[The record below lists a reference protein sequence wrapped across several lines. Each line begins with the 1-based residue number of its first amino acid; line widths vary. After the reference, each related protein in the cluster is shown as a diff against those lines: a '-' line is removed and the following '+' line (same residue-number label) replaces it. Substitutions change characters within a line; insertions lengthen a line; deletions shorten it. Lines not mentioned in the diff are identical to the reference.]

1 MAAALQKDRYGQS
14 SDATAPDWAAM
25 AAGAWGAS
33 SRKSAA
39 REYHGARQRSGG
51 KPPQSPDPQL
61 LALLD
66 PAISLEPA
74 QRRLLE
80 RRRGG
85 AAASTVEALVYS
97 LRRDLD
103 ALAEADAVRRL
114 TELSDDQ
121 LLEVGERLRR
131 FKPSI
136 KLTLDRAYFEV
147 LLPERFNPSELKPP
161 YYSLRSR
168 GNFTCV
174 QNPVKSD
181 LPAGRYFPRLT
192 LIKQQIAA
200 SFRLTLRIEFS
211 APKLL
216 LANNLDELESSCSP
230 KLIAQAGA

>member
-1 MAAALQKDRYGQS
+1 M
-14 SDATAPDWAAM
+14 
-25 AAGAWGAS
+25 
-33 SRKSAA
+33 
-39 REYHGARQRSGG
+39 
-51 KPPQSPDPQL
+51 
-61 LALLD
+61 LD
-66 PAISLEPA
+66 
-74 QRRLLE
+74 
-80 RRRGG
+80 
-85 AAASTVEALVYS
+85 
-97 LRRDLD
+97 
-103 ALAEADAVRRL
+103 
-114 TELSDDQ
+114 
-121 LLEVGERLRR
+121 
-131 FKPSI
+131 SI

-161 YYSLRSR
+161 NYSLRSP

-200 SFRLTLRIEFS
+200 GFRLTLRIEFS

>member
-1 MAAALQKDRYGQS
+1 MAAALQRDRYGQS

-33 SRKSAA
+33 SWKSAA

-85 AAASTVEALVYS
+85 AAASTVEAVYS

-200 SFRLTLRIEFS
+200 GFRLTLRIEFS

>member
-1 MAAALQKDRYGQS
+1 MAAALQRDRYGQS
-14 SDATAPDWAAM
+14 SDATAPDWATM

-33 SRKSAA
+33 SWKSAA

-85 AAASTVEALVYS
+85 AAASTIEALVYS

-161 YYSLRSR
+161 NYSLRSP

-200 SFRLTLRIEFS
+200 GFRLTLRIEFS